1 MSSSDRLGLAC
12 KVQYLGLAS
21 RPKLLWEQWS
31 HWFGFAA
38 KFLSPVSSVL
48 YELDESPKDNQKLT
62 VYVLICISISQLAWG
77 QKGKEISLRLGNSHT
92 VLL

>member
-1 MSSSDRLGLAC
+1 M
-12 KVQYLGLAS
+12 QYLGLAS

-77 QKGKEISLRLGNSHT
+77 QKGKEILLRLGNSHT